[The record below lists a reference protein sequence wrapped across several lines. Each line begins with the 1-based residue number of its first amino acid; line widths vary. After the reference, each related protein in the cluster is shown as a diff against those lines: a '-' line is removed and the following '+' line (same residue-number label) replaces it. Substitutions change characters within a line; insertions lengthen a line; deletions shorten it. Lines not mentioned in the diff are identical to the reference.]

1 MKNIV
6 KYVCIISFLL
16 LSTAEI
22 YANNKLP
29 IKPINLKTE
38 YLINPIGIDVIT
50 PRLSWEIN
58 DERMGALQNAY
69 RILISK
75 DSIALTRNRSLIW
88 DSGKVLSS
96 QTSNIQPDIKCEPM
110 TRYYWKVIFWDKNK
124 KKSLFTYFYLFFT
137 YWLFSRVLK
146 GVDSFRRM
154 RRRRYLLFYR
164 QLFRTFRNS
173 LQSSG

>member
-50 PRLSWEIN
+50 PRLSWEIK
-58 DERMGALQNAY
+58 DGGLTKC
-69 RILISK
+69 ISYLNFK
-75 DSIALTRNRSLIW
+75 RFYSLNTKPLSYLGFWESLIIS
-88 DSGKVLSS
+88 D
-96 QTSNIQPDIKCEPM
+96 
-110 TRYYWKVIFWDKNK
+110 F
-124 KKSLFTYFYLFFT
+124 
-137 YWLFSRVLK
+137 
-146 GVDSFRRM
+146 
-154 RRRRYLLFYR
+154 
-164 QLFRTFRNS
+164 
-173 LQSSG
+173 